1 MYLSSALI
9 SIIPVTLKTI
19 LQVSEEDQ
27 GVEGNEGPRGGNFSK
42 VIFIVVHYLYVIS
55 YECFDWLA

>member
-19 LQVSEEDQ
+19 LQVSEDGMQQRCEEDQ
-27 GVEGNEGPRGGNFSK
+27 GVGGNEGPRGGG
-42 VIFIVVHYLYVIS
+42 IFQR
-55 YECFDWLA
+55 